1 VLYVTSQ
8 DGSYIQTNSEGWDA
22 ENVILEQAW
31 EEIDS
36 QLEQALKQVR
46 DGKLSPIGYYII
58 KNRMDIGILAAFTIN
73 LLKSIN
79 HIKAQNL

>member
-1 VLYVTSQ
+1 MLYVTNQ
-8 DGSYIQTNSEGWDA
+8 DGSYTQTNSECWDA

-46 DGKLSPIGYYII
+46 DGKLSPIGY
-58 KNRMDIGILAAFTIN
+58 
-73 LLKSIN
+73 
-79 HIKAQNL
+79 

>member
-1 VLYVTSQ
+1 VLYVTNQ
-8 DGSYIQTNSEGWDA
+8 DGSYTQTNSEGWDA

-46 DGKLSPIGYYII
+46 DRKLSPIGYYII

>member
-1 VLYVTSQ
+1 VLYVTNQ
-8 DGSYIQTNSEGWDA
+8 DGSYTQTNSECWDA

-79 HIKAQNL
+79 HIKSQNL

>member
-1 VLYVTSQ
+1 
-8 DGSYIQTNSEGWDA
+8 
-22 ENVILEQAW
+22 
-31 EEIDS
+31 
-36 QLEQALKQVR
+36 LKQVR

>member
-1 VLYVTSQ
+1 MLYVTNQ
-8 DGSYIQTNSEGWDA
+8 DGSYTQTNSECWDA

>member
-1 VLYVTSQ
+1 MYVRNQ
-8 DGSYIQTNSEGWDA
+8 DGSYTQTNSEGWDA

-58 KNRMDIGILAAFTIN
+58 KNRMDIGILAAFIIN